1 MPYINTPGKRRG
13 SCCIQ
18 GTGMD
23 RSHEGI
29 GPGGLNES
37 LNTIVFSLAATVVLS
52 SLNGKTFQ
60 TYFFVCLVWQTKFF
74 IT

>member
-1 MPYINTPGKRRG
+1 
-13 SCCIQ
+13 
-18 GTGMD
+18 MD

-60 TYFFVCLVWQTKFF
+60 SYFFVWLVWQTKFF